1 MGDSNSE
8 LEWSYPTEG
17 IAIMRILSFF
27 KSRTPNP
34 SRSILDFAP
43 GLKLSPYVG
52 EYLAAID
59 RTEAFGFE
67 APPRLLVR
75 KDCVD
80 MQSLRAVLLDCFN
93 RSPPD
98 SMIGQTAA
106 SHFALVPLLY
116 DKTRI
121 SFNLTIGWLV
131 HKGKPIH
138 QHDERLI
145 QRFIEGNTDAWLEEP
160 LPPVA
165 YLPGVRDSRCDFC
178 YEFRLGSESR
188 RVRGSHRVP
197 IGTRTTERLD
207 LSPDAGRT
215 GFLSQDGRGA
225 VSRNPMTNSL
235 RAMRLVPLIQP

>member
-1 MGDSNSE
+1 
-8 LEWSYPTEG
+8 
-17 IAIMRILSFF
+17 
-27 KSRTPNP
+27 
-34 SRSILDFAP
+34 
-43 GLKLSPYVG
+43 VG

-80 MQSLRAVLLDCFN
+80 MRSLLPVLLDCFN
-93 RSPPD
+93 CSPPD

-145 QRFIEGNTDAWLEEP
+145 QRFIEGNTDAWLEEGCP
-160 LPPVA
+160 FHLWLTSPACEILDVTFAMNLGWAKNREECADLIVYQSAREPPSDSIYHPTLVG
-165 YLPGVRDSRCDFC
+165 PDFFHKTGGV
-178 YEFRLGSESR
+178 L
-188 RVRGSHRVP
+188 
-197 IGTRTTERLD
+197 
-207 LSPDAGRT
+207 
-215 GFLSQDGRGA
+215 
-225 VSRNPMTNSL
+225 
-235 RAMRLVPLIQP
+235 

>member
-1 MGDSNSE
+1 
-8 LEWSYPTEG
+8 
-17 IAIMRILSFF
+17 MRILSFF

-34 SRSILDFAP
+34 SQSILDFAP

-80 MQSLRAVLLDCFN
+80 IQSLRPVLLDYFN
-93 RSPPD
+93 CSPPD

-131 HKGKPIH
+131 HGGKPIH

-145 QRFIEGNTDAWLEEP
+145 QRFIEGNTDAWLEEGCP
-160 LPPVA
+160 FHLWLTSPACEILDVTFAMNLGWANNREECADLIVYQSAHEPPSDSIYHPTLVG
-165 YLPGVRDSRCDFC
+165 PDFFHKTGGV
-178 YEFRLGSESR
+178 L
-188 RVRGSHRVP
+188 
-197 IGTRTTERLD
+197 
-207 LSPDAGRT
+207 
-215 GFLSQDGRGA
+215 
-225 VSRNPMTNSL
+225 
-235 RAMRLVPLIQP
+235 